1 MLLERF
7 EVKGLAHYSYAV
19 GCPQAGAI
27 AIVDPE
33 RNIERYLEFAER
45 NRVRITHVLETHI
58 HADYASGARA
68 LAERTGAELHV
79 SAHDVDETFEVGFP
93 HTDLADG
100 DVVEIGPVRIVA
112 LHTPGHTPEHLSFL
126 VYDALLSTEVPQ
138 LMLSGDFLFVG
149 SLGRPDL
156 LGAEQKLSLAKR
168 LYASVRDKLA
178 DLPDSL
184 EIYPAHGAGSLCGAG
199 LSGRPTSTLGF
210 ERATNPYLDPKLDE
224 QAFVDRILGSS
235 PPFPP
240 YYLRMKQLNSDGAP
254 FFAPQVEALPPAEF
268 AAKLKQGHVVIDLRD
283 RNPYSGAHIPGSIAS
298 DTGPSLVVWSSW
310 LAPADNP
317 LLVIAEDAAEAT
329 EAARVFAR
337 VGLDDTVGFLEGGMR
352 AWQEAGLP
360 VAQTKWA
367 RHDPSIAVIDVRS
380 ASEFEAGHVEG
391 AQHIFLGELPERLD
405 ELPPRDQPVALIC
418 RTGDRSTVAA
428 SVLERAGFTNVQNV
442 VGGMFG
448 LRNHS

>member
-7 EVKGLAHYSYAV
+7 EVEGLAHYSYAV

-45 NRVRITHVLETHI
+45 EGVRIAHVLETHI

-68 LAERTGAELHV
+68 LVERTGAELHV
-79 SAHDVDETFEVGFP
+79 SAYDVGETYEVGFA
-93 HTDLADG
+93 HRDMAEG
-100 DVVEIGPVRIVA
+100 DVIEIGPVRIVA

-126 VYDALLSTEVPQ
+126 VYDTVLSREIPQ

-156 LGAEQKLSLAKR
+156 LGADQKLMLAKR
-168 LYASVRDKLA
+168 LYSSVRDKLA

-210 ERATNPYLDPKLDE
+210 ERATNPYLDPELDE
-224 QAFVDRILGSS
+224 QAFVDRILGNV

-240 YYLRMKQLNSDGAP
+240 YYLRMKQLNSDGAEAFEP
-254 FFAPQVEALPPAEF
+254 RVEALSPAAFE
-268 AAKLKQGHVVIDLRD
+268 ARMKDGHEVVDLRD
-283 RNPYSGAHIPGSIAS
+283 RNPYAGAHIPGSIAS
-298 DTGPSLVVWSSW
+298 DPGASLVVWASW
-310 LAPADNP
+310 LVPADKP
-317 LLVIAEDAAEAT
+317 LLLIARDAEEAID
-329 EAARVFAR
+329 AARVFAR
-337 VGLDDTVGFLEGGMR
+337 VGLDRTVAFLEGGMR

-360 VAQTKWA
+360 VAQMRWFQF
-367 RHDPSIAVIDVRS
+367 DPAVPAIDVRS
-380 ASEFEAGHVEG
+380 ASEFEEGHVEG
-391 AQHIFLGELPERLD
+391 ARHIFLGELPDRLD
-405 ELPPRDQPVALIC
+405 ELPPRHQPVALIC

-428 SVLERAGFTNVQNV
+428 SVLERAGFTDVQNIA
-442 VGGMFG
+442 GGMTA
-448 LRNHS
+448 LKKNS